1 MVEFNSYNTQRLTV
15 EEVKQKLLALEY
27 VKNRAP
33 TQPQIPKGATENNN
47 VYMKEK
53 KK

>member
-27 VKNRAP
+27 VKTELSSASN
-33 TQPQIPKGATENNN
+33 PKRGYRE
-47 VYMKEK
+47 
-53 KK
+53 